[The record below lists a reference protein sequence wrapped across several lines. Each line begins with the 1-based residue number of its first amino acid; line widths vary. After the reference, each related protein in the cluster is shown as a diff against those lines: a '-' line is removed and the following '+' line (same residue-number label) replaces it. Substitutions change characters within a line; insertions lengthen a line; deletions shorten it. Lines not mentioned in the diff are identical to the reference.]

1 MAEKN
6 RRNSRLAVR
15 ATIPVRPGTCVF
27 VPLNRSA
34 IRTASGRPSGTCGA
48 PTCAHRYC
56 RTCTYFASSF
66 GADSSPSTW
75 IADLDKQI
83 DQLEFNGTENFG
95 NTLVSLELAT
105 PASVA
110 GAWLDAPAD
119 KKSPAYKD
127 MSERI
132 QAKLKEI
139 LPFYAF
145 ADLEAFETVGS
156 AAPLLVYASIP
167 PVRDEWDIEH
177 APTRKAMIKH
187 PVADLRLTQAPQRC
201 HDRLTAAGRNSL
213 AGFYKANRAVHI
225 QIHRDQ

>member
-6 RRNSRLAVR
+6 CRNSRLAVR
-15 ATIPVRPGTCVF
+15 ATIPVRPGTGVR
-27 VPLNRSA
+27 VRSA
-34 IRTASGRPSGTCGA
+34 ESIGYSHGFRQAVRHMELRPA
-48 PTCAHRYC
+48 RRYC
-56 RTCTYFASSF
+56 RTCTYLRLRSAPIRRRAPGF
-66 GADSSPSTW
+66 
-75 IADLDKQI
+75 ADLDKQI
-83 DQLEFNGTENFG
+83 DQLEFNGTENG

-145 ADLEAFETVGS
+145 ADPKPSRRS
-156 AAPLLVYASIP
+156 AP
-167 PVRDEWDIEH
+167 PPRCSCTPRFH
-177 APTRKAMIKH
+177 RSGTNGTSSTR
-187 PVADLRLTQAPQRC
+187 RR
-201 HDRLTAAGRNSL
+201 GR
-213 AGFYKANRAVHI
+213 R
-225 QIHRDQ
+225 